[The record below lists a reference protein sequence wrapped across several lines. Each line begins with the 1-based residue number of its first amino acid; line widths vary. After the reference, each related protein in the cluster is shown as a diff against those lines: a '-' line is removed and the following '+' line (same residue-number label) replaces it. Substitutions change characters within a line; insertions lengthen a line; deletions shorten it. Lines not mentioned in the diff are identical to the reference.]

1 MPTKTKKTTP
11 SQSNSDMN
19 RENGKQTNTSSKR
32 GAMDS
37 AKRESRSENLNKRN
51 SSQKNA
57 GQ

>member
-1 MPTKTKKTTP
+1 MPTKTKKTMP

-19 RENGKQTNTSSKR
+19 RSNGKQTTTSSKR

-37 AKRESRSENLNKRN
+37 AKRESESENLNRRN